1 MHEPKMATSKG
12 PTNQQP
18 TRIRWLIFGLACAVS
33 WLLYL
38 HRYAWGVIKPTLK
51 EEYPG
56 LTDVTLGYLDSLFS
70 LTYALGQ
77 VPGGMA
83 GDLLGPRRVL
93 SLLIVLWSTA
103 VAGFA
108 GTMSLTGLGTLRGL
122 FGLAQA
128 GAYPNLSKV
137 TRSWFP
143 LSIRT
148 SVQGVIA
155 SLSGRAGG
163 ACASLVVATLLMG
176 TLGLGWR
183 AALLVI
189 GAVGV
194 VLGVA
199 FWLLFRNR
207 PAEHPWAN
215 AAEQQEVDAGELSL
229 AKNARL
235 RLSLGIANLLT
246 LGAMLLYAFCSTF
259 VDQFFVNWLPLFLKE
274 GKGLNQ
280 AEMGVFASLPLWGGA
295 LGGAAG
301 GVLNDFLIRRTG
313 NRRWTRTGVALT
325 GKGLAAVLLAA
336 SVGLADGRAVAVT
349 LLLCKFFGDWS
360 LSTQWGAITDIG
372 GRAAGTVFGSVN
384 MVGAIAGVLANPLI
398 GQIKQDYDWSLLFYF
413 LAALFGIAALAWLLI
428 DADRRLIT
436 EEEASI
442 PLTKWANRQ
451 R

>member
-1 MHEPKMATSKG
+1 VHESEPAASNGSPHTER
-12 PTNQQP
+12 PTQV
-18 TRIRWLIFGLACAVS
+18 RWLVFGLACAVS

-38 HRYAWGVIKPTLK
+38 HRYAWGVIKPALK
-51 EEYPG
+51 EEYAG
-56 LTDVTLGYLDSLFS
+56 LSDVELGYLDSLFS
-70 LTYALGQ
+70 LTYAVGQ

-93 SLLIVLWSTA
+93 SLLIVLWSAT

-108 GTMSLTGLGTLRGL
+108 GTISLTGLGTMRGL

-163 ACASLVVATLLMG
+163 ACSSLVVATLLMG

-183 AALLVI
+183 AALLAI
-189 GAVGV
+189 GAAGAL
-194 VLGVA
+194 LGVA
-199 FWLLFRNR
+199 FWLLFRNH

-215 AAEQQEVDAGELSL
+215 AAEQQEVDAGELPVTKSVRP
-229 AKNARL
+229 K
-235 RLSLGIANLLT
+235 LSLGAANLVT
-246 LGAMLLYAFCSTF
+246 LGAMLLYAFCSNL
-259 VDQFFVNWLPLFLKE
+259 VDQFFVNWLPLFLRE
-274 GKGLNQ
+274 GKGLSQ

-295 LGGAAG
+295 LGGATG

-313 NRRWTRTGVALT
+313 SRRWTRAGVALT
-325 GKGLAAVLLAA
+325 GKALAAVLLAA
-336 SVGLADGRAVAVT
+336 SVGLSGGRAVAVA
-349 LLLCKFFGDWS
+349 LVLCKFFGDWS

-372 GRAAGTVFGSVN
+372 GRAAGTVFGTVN
-384 MVGAIAGVLANPLI
+384 MVGAVAGVLANPLI
-398 GQIKQDYDWSLLFYF
+398 GQLEQEYGWDLLFYF
-413 LAALFGIAALAWLLI
+413 LAALFLTAALAWLFI
-428 DADRRLIT
+428 NADRRLVS
-436 EEEASI
+436 EEEA
-442 PLTKWANRQ
+442 PMP
-451 R
+451 

>member
-1 MHEPKMATSKG
+1 MHEPEKAVSDV
-12 PTNQQP
+12 PLRRQRP
-18 TRIRWLIFGLACAVS
+18 TRVRWLIFVLACAVS

-38 HRYAWGVIKPTLK
+38 HRYAWGVIKPALK
-51 EEYPG
+51 EDYPG
-56 LTDVTLGYLDSLFS
+56 LSDVDLGYLDSFFS
-70 LTYALGQ
+70 LTYAIGQ

-93 SLLIVLWSTA
+93 SLLIVLWSVV

-108 GTMSLTGLGTLRGL
+108 WTTSMTALGTLRGF

-176 TLGLGWR
+176 ALGLSWR

-189 GAVGV
+189 AGAGV
-194 VLGVA
+194 LLGAA
-199 FWLLFRNR
+199 FWLLFHNR

-215 AAEQQEVDAGELSL
+215 AVEQQEVDAGELSSG
-229 AKNARL
+229 KDTRPK
-235 RLSLGIANLLT
+235 LSLGAANLVT
-246 LGAMLLYAFCSTF
+246 LGAMLFYAFCSTF
-259 VDQFFVNWLPLFLKE
+259 VDQLFVNWLPLFLRE
-274 GKGLNQ
+274 GKGLSQ

-313 NRRWTRTGVALT
+313 SRRWARTGVALT
-325 GKGLAAVLLAA
+325 GKALAAVLLAV

-349 LLLCKFFGDWS
+349 LVLCKFFGDWS

-372 GRAAGTVFGSVN
+372 GRAAGTVFGTVN
-384 MVGAIAGVLANPLI
+384 MVGAVAGVLANPLI
-398 GQIKQDYDWSLLFYF
+398 GQVKQDYGWDLLFYF
-413 LAALFGIAALAWLLI
+413 LAALFLTAALAWLFI
-428 DADRRLIT
+428 DTDRRLVT
-436 EEEASI
+436 EEAPI
-442 PLTKWANRQ
+442 P
-451 R
+451 

>member
-1 MHEPKMATSKG
+1 VHVPEKASSNG
-12 PTNQQP
+12 PPGDRRP
-18 TRIRWLIFGLACAVS
+18 TQVRWLIFGLACAVS

-38 HRYAWGVIKPTLK
+38 HRYAWGVIKPALK
-51 EEYPG
+51 DEYPG
-56 LTDVTLGYLDSLFS
+56 LSDVKLGYLDSLFS
-70 LTYALGQ
+70 LTYAVGQ
-77 VPGGMA
+77 VPGGIA

-93 SLLIVLWSTA
+93 SLLIVLWSA
-103 VAGFA
+103 VVAGFA
-108 GTMSLTGLGTLRGL
+108 ATTSLTGLGTMRGL

-143 LSIRT
+143 LSVRT

-176 TLGLGWR
+176 SLGLSWR

-189 GAVGV
+189 GAAGAL
-194 VLGVA
+194 LGMA

-215 AAEQQEVDAGELSL
+215 AAEQQEVEAGEPPIAQS
-229 AKNARL
+229 ARP
-235 RLSLGIANLLT
+235 RLSLDVANLLT
-246 LGAMLLYAFCSTF
+246 LGAMLLYAFCSNL

-274 GKGLNQ
+274 GKGLGQ

-313 NRRWTRTGVALT
+313 SRRWARAGVALT
-325 GKGLAAVLLAA
+325 GKALAAVLLAG
-336 SVGLADGRAVAVT
+336 SVGLAGGRAVAVA
-349 LLLCKFFGDWS
+349 LVLCKFFGDWS
-360 LSTQWGAITDIG
+360 LSSQWGALTDIG
-372 GRAAGTVFGSVN
+372 GRAAGTVFGTVN
-384 MVGAIAGVLANPLI
+384 MVGAVAGVLANPLI
-398 GQIKQDYDWSLLFYF
+398 GHVKQDYGWGLLFYF
-413 LAALFGIAALAWLLI
+413 LAALFLAAALTWLFI
-428 DADRRLIT
+428 DADRRLVK
-436 EEEASI
+436 EEEAPS
-442 PLTKWANRQ
+442 A
-451 R
+451 